1 MANARRVALLF
12 PGQGSQYPR
21 MAAALYGHAPV
32 FSATMDQAFCLL
44 GDQGATIRDDWLA
57 ERPTPLF
64 DDVTR
69 AQPLLYA
76 IDVSLGAMVLDWGVE
91 PAAMLGHSVGE
102 LAAATLAG
110 VLTFAEGMALMR
122 DRARYYADTPPGG
135 MLAVAATVEDV
146 TPFLTGRVFI
156 AAVNSRQQTMI
167 AGERDD
173 LAAVRRALSA
183 ANFTCLRAR
192 AHQAFHTPLV
202 ADAAARSLDGW
213 RSVRLTRPRRL
224 VYSSHL
230 AAVLDAEHATDPVFW
245 ALQPTKPVL
254 FWPTLELLLAGNQAL
269 LLVEAGPGEGLATIA
284 RRHPALMSG
293 RCSAI
298 ALLPGRSAS
307 ADAERALVRSVAEL
321 IAGESHASESQSV
334 AIS

>member
-21 MAAALYGHAPV
+21 MAAALYGHASV
-32 FSATMDQAFCLL
+32 FTATMDEAFCLL
-44 GDQGATIRDDWLA
+44 GAWGATIRDDWLSD
-57 ERPTPLF
+57 RPTPLF

-76 IDVSLGAMVLDWGVE
+76 IDVALGAMVLDWGVE

-102 LAAATLAG
+102 LAAATLAE

-146 TPFLTGRVFI
+146 TPFLNDRVFI

-167 AGERDD
+167 AGVRDD

-183 ANFTCLRAR
+183 AKFTCMRAR
-192 AHQAFHTPLV
+192 AHQAFHTPVV
-202 ADAAARSLDGW
+202 ADAAARTLPGW
-213 RSVRLTRPRRL
+213 RSVRLTPPRRL
-224 VYSSHL
+224 VYSTHL

-254 FWPTLELLLAGNQAL
+254 FWSALELLLSDQQDL
-269 LLVEAGPGEGLATIA
+269 LLVEAGPGQGLATIA

-293 RCSAI
+293 RCSAV
-298 ALLPGRSAS
+298 ALIPGRSAS
-307 ADAERALVRSVAEL
+307 PGAERGVVRAAAEL
-321 IAGESHASESQSV
+321 IAGGSRSV
-334 AIS
+334 VTS